1 MLTIVE
7 PPDIIPEGTS
17 SDMNVGEG
25 GQVNILASRYVL
37 VILIPFNRKKYVRL
51 ITTERYGFSTI
62 KKKALHRRTLKCGI
76 NFDQEPFPIISSP
89 STQCRRIP
97 SRVRARARGNK
108 FASKYASKRDAL
120 WRY

>member
-25 GQVNILASRYVL
+25 GQVNILPLRPYHFHSTEQEKVSSIDNGGRAL
-37 VILIPFNRKKYVRL
+37 LHFNNRKNNSNSFKYGVD
-51 ITTERYGFSTI
+51 F
-62 KKKALHRRTLKCGI
+62 H
-76 NFDQEPFPIISSP
+76 QEPFARSLVDSMSKNPAA
-89 STQCRRIP
+89 
-97 SRVRARARGNK
+97 RARAYRNK